1 MIKRGKGERE
11 KNMKAGRIE
20 NKNKNKKM
28 EWMRRGGKEIVEL
41 ECDWCMI
48 YSFIH
53 LLSLFLN
60 LAII

>member
-1 MIKRGKGERE
+1 
-11 KNMKAGRIE
+11 MKAGRIE

-48 YSFIH
+48 
-53 LLSLFLN
+53 
-60 LAII
+60 